1 MKFASR
7 AIATSLLLASL
18 LGSTP
23 AGAHSIWFAQRAKQ
37 LALIYGIGADDL
49 DSVKRLPLI
58 NSVGGYDAEFR
69 PVPTKLNVAGPLLLV
84 ESDEAPSVVTAAMD
98 YGVWSRTPDGE
109 WHKAGK
115 DEKPTAQISE
125 HNFKYAVF
133 LTGSLAKPL
142 PAFADQVL
150 QIVPVDA
157 AIPQEMGKPLRVR
170 VLYKGKPVAGAI
182 VQRDLV
188 NDPDEAGQKTEAD
201 GTTTIQI
208 RNQGLNVLNATYVGP
223 SDQPQKYDRMEYRAT
238 LGFVLPHAPE

>member
-7 AIATSLLLASL
+7 AIATTLLLSSL
-18 LGSTP
+18 AGATA
-23 AGAHSIWFAQRAKQ
+23 AGAHSIWFAQRATQ
-37 LALIYGIGADDL
+37 IALIYGIGADDL

-58 NSVGGYDAEFR
+58 NKVAGYDGEYR
-69 PVPTKLNVAGPLLLV
+69 PVATQLRVAGPLLLV
-84 ESDEAPSVVTAAMD
+84 DSDEAPSVVTAAMD
-98 YGVWSRTPDGE
+98 YGMWTKTPDGE

-115 DEKPTAQISE
+115 DEVPNAQVSE

-133 LTGSLAKPL
+133 LKEQLAKPL
-142 PAFADQVL
+142 PAFADQLL
-150 QIVPVDA
+150 QIVPVDP
-157 AIPQEMGKPLRVR
+157 AIPQQMGKPLRVR
-170 VLYKGKPVAGAI
+170 VLYKGKPVPGAI

-188 NDPDEAGQKTEAD
+188 NDPDEAGQKTAAD
-201 GTTTIQI
+201 GTATIEI